1 MRRTLAL
8 AAVAAAALAAP
19 ASASAEPDALDCFR
33 TYVTRAEPV
42 PQTPQEHVDAA
53 VRDVY
58 RTVTFVTCVAL

>member
-19 ASASAEPDALDCFR
+19 ASAAPDQPGAIQCFV

-42 PQTPQEHVDAA
+42 PQTPEEYVAAA
-53 VRDVY
+53 VRDVH
-58 RTVTFVTCVAL
+58 RTVTFVTCVA